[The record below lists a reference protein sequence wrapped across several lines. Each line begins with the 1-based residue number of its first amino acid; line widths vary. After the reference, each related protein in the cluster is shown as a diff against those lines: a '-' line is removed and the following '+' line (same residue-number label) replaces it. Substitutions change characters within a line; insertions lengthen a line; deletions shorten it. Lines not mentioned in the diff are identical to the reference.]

1 MCLVSAYDEF
11 NCRGAEFLAVADAS
25 GSEAV
30 EKPMKPLGDR
40 RARVRFEVVG
50 TLWGALDLHESSR
63 IVDIS
68 RSGVLVESSL
78 ALPPDSVQPVRLEIG
93 GEEVRVDGRVRHLR
107 RITDENHAA
116 YLIGLEFLSPP
127 APVVA
132 FVDQLLVDGG
142 ANPTSAKRYE
152 NP

>member
-1 MCLVSAYDEF
+1 
-11 NCRGAEFLAVADAS
+11 
-25 GSEAV
+25 
-30 EKPMKPLGDR
+30 MKPLGDR

-50 TLWGALDLHESSR
+50 TLWGTLELHESSR

-68 RSGVLVESSL
+68 RSGVLVESLL
-78 ALPPDSVQPVRLEIG
+78 ALPPDSVQLVRLKIG

-132 FVDQLLVDGG
+132 SIDHLLASGG
-142 ANPTSAKRYE
+142 E
-152 NP
+152 NPMSPKRHENP

>member
-1 MCLVSAYDEF
+1 M
-11 NCRGAEFLAVADAS
+11 ADALQPVY
-25 GSEAV
+25 GSPPRNRIHVIRVGLAV

-50 TLWGALDLHESSR
+50 TLWGTLELHESSR

-93 GEEVRVDGRVRHLR
+93 GEGVRVDGRVRHLR
-107 RITDENHAA
+107 QITDENHVA

-132 FVDQLLVDGG
+132 FIDHLLADGV
-142 ANPTSAKRYE
+142 ANPMSPKRHE